1 MPPCYQYVYI
11 PNRRHPV
18 TVAYNVAEEVE
29 GDELIVRVTLGISFC
44 NNKDQFKKRLGR
56 TIAEG
61 RLAKSGIE
69 FSYEYNREENP
80 GFGKTLSRE
89 VANFVRSNS
98 FGLSLQVSND
108 GPK

>member
-89 VANFVRSNS
+89 VANFVRSHS
-98 FGLSLQVSND
+98 FGLSLQVSQQ
-108 GPK
+108 